1 MIIDGRTVPDGTT
14 VDTDVCIVG
23 SGFAGLSLALRI
35 ARDTRLSV
43 CMLESGGLDF
53 DEAIQTLAE
62 AETTGQP
69 YYPPHE
75 TRIRAFGGTSMSWG
89 GCCTPLDAISF
100 ERRPWVGDGHWPF
113 AAATLDPYLV
123 DALEFCGVDAAEQRR
138 TEAAFEAQSSAAELD
153 GGGVVPALMYV
164 TRPVRL
170 GSVYRKAVRAARGI
184 ALYLHS
190 TATEIEADDQGA
202 HALGIRVRCL
212 SGTGF
217 RVQARSYVLAGGG
230 IENARLLMLS
240 SGSPGHGLAGASGAL
255 GRYFMEHP
263 RIRNRYHV
271 RPGDT
276 PLARYV
282 GVGSVGTLRFNK
294 VTIPSDDER
303 WGELLAYHANL
314 QSGYVGE
321 LAPGWPS
328 VRRLAIRAT
337 RPWNEMPYYHGAG
350 GGPMK
355 VRLTDVGTALRRPD
369 LAVAGAFAVATQ
381 PPSMRRFVEIYSGIE
396 QAPDRL
402 NRIELLAER
411 DALGMPK
418 VRLHWTVGE
427 VEERTYRRGLQLVL
441 AELERLEPGL
451 SAAGL
456 DAEDPWP
463 SGIEGTWHHMGT
475 TRMDDDP
482 ARGVVDPDCRAH
494 GVDNLYVAGSSVFP
508 VSASLAP
515 TVTIVQLS
523 LRLAE
528 HLARSLEQ
536 AGRIS

>member
-14 VDTDVCIVG
+14 LDADVCIVG
-23 SGFAGLSLALRI
+23 SGFAGLSLALRL
-35 ARDTRLSV
+35 ARDTRLSICV
-43 CMLESGGLDF
+43 LESGGLTF
-53 DEAIQTLAE
+53 DEATQSLAE

-69 YYPPHE
+69 YFPVHE

-89 GCCTPLDAISF
+89 GCCTPLEAISF

-113 AAATLDPYLV
+113 AATTLDPYLG
-123 DALEFCGVDAAEQRR
+123 DALEFCGVDAAEKRR
-138 TEAAFEAQSSAAELD
+138 MEAAFAAQSSAAALE
-153 GGGVVPALMYV
+153 GGVVVPALMYA

-170 GSVYRKAVRAARGI
+170 GSVRRKAVHSARDL

-190 TATEIEADDQGA
+190 TATEIEADDHGA

-212 SGTGF
+212 SGTTF
-217 RVQARSYVLAGGG
+217 RVQARAYVLAGGG
-230 IENARLLMLS
+230 IENARLLMVS
-240 SGSPGHGLAGASGAL
+240 RGSPGRGLADASGAL

-263 RIRNRYHV
+263 RVRNRYHV

-276 PLARYV
+276 PLARFV
-282 GVGSVGTLRFNK
+282 GVASPGTLRFSK
-294 VTIPSDDER
+294 VTIGSNDER
-303 WGELLAYHANL
+303 WGELLTYHANL

-337 RPWNEMPYYHGAG
+337 RPWNEMPYYHGSG
-350 GGPMK
+350 GGRLK
-355 VRLTDVGTALRRPD
+355 VRLTDVRAALRRPH

-396 QAPDRL
+396 QAPDPA
-402 NRIELLAER
+402 NRIELLPER

-427 VEERTYRRGLQLVL
+427 AEERTYRRGLQLVL
-441 AELERLEPGL
+441 AHLERLEPGI
-451 SAAGL
+451 SAASL

-463 SGIEGTWHHMGT
+463 SHIEGTWHHIGT

-482 ARGVVDPDCRAH
+482 ATGVVDRDCRAH
-494 GVDNLYVAGSSVFP
+494 GVDNLYVAGSSIFP
-508 VSASLAP
+508 LSASLAP

-523 LRLAE
+523 LRLAD
-528 HLARSLEQ
+528 HLARSL
-536 AGRIS
+536 AWATRLR

>member
-14 VDTDVCIVG
+14 VTTDVCVIG

-43 CMLESGGLDF
+43 CLLESGGLEF
-53 DEAIQTLAE
+53 DEATQVLAE

-69 YYPPHE
+69 YFPPHE

-89 GCCTPLDAISF
+89 GCCTLLDAVTF

-113 AAATLDPYLV
+113 PAATLDPYLV
-123 DALEFCGVDAAEQRR
+123 DALEFCGIDAAERQR
-138 TEAAFEAQSSAAELD
+138 TDAAFAAQSSAAEED
-153 GGGVVPALMYV
+153 DWGVVPALMYA
-164 TRPVRL
+164 TRPARL
-170 GSVYRKAVRAARGI
+170 GPTFRDPVAAAPGI
-184 ALYLHS
+184 ALHLHA
-190 TATEIEADDQGA
+190 TATEIETDDHGA
-202 HALGIRVRCL
+202 HAVAIRVRCL
-212 SGTGF
+212 TGTGY
-217 RVQARSYVLAGGG
+217 RVQARAYVLAGGG
-230 IENARLLMLS
+230 IENARLLMVS
-240 SGSPGHGLAGASGAL
+240 KGTPGHALADGSGAL

-263 RIRNRYHV
+263 RIRNRYQV
-271 RPGDT
+271 QPGDT
-276 PLARYV
+276 PLARFV
-282 GVGSVGTLRFNK
+282 GTADMGTLRFSK

-303 WGELLAYHANL
+303 WGKLLTYHANL

-337 RPWNEMPYYHGAG
+337 RPWNEMPYYHGSG
-350 GGPMK
+350 GG
-355 VRLTDVGTALRRPD
+355 RLKLRLADVGAALRRPD

-396 QAPDRL
+396 QAPDPA

-411 DALGMPK
+411 DALDVPK
-418 VRLHWTVGE
+418 VRLHWTVGDI
-427 VEERTYRRGLQLVL
+427 EERTYRRGLALVL
-441 AELERLEPGL
+441 AQLERLEPGI
-451 SAAGL
+451 SAASL
-456 DAEDPWP
+456 DTEDPWP
-463 SGIEGTWHHMGT
+463 SAIEGTWHHIGT

-482 ARGVVDPDCRAH
+482 ARGVVDRDCRAH

-523 LRLAE
+523 LRLAD
-528 HLARSLEQ
+528 HLAQRLDE
-536 AGRIS
+536 GGPLG